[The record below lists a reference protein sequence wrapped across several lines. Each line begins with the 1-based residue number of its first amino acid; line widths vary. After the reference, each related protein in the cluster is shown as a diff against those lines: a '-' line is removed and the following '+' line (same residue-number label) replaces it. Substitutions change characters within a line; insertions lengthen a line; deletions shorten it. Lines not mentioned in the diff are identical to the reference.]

1 MKKAKKTI
9 EILQF
14 FIVIH
19 ALKLLNFQTVW
30 LINSLLKIQGRPEQL
45 QVQWLQVNSA
55 INGCEQTTTTCQ
67 SLICENSRIYILT
80 QGLKITTKIAY
91 SLPLATCKG

>member
-9 EILQF
+9 EISQF

-45 QVQWLQVNSA
+45 QVQGLQANNA
-55 INGCEQTTTTCQ
+55 TNGCEQTTTICQ
-67 SLICENSRIYILT
+67 NLTCENLKTYILT
-80 QGLKITTKIAY
+80 QGLKITIKIVY
-91 SLPLATCKG
+91 NLPLATCKG